1 MQKSNIFSRAAV
13 TITFLVILCTSLIT
27 VQTQV
32 MAQRSTASSPVI
44 TAGTP
49 SHTSFHSPIN
59 IIFRQVQNSVVRITS
74 KIPISI
80 NNLSNPQTQNST
92 TLGSGFIY
100 DKLEYC
106 GSEQQRPFCVITGH
120 VITNNH
126 VVGDAKIVDVTFSD
140 GNKYTAR
147 VIGADI
153 YSDIAVLQIMQNITQ
168 PILKPLVIGNSSKLE
183 VGDKVVTISNP
194 FGLDNTLTTG
204 IISAMGRVLSPL
216 AESGGFSLPNI
227 IQTDVPL
234 ASGSSGGPLLNMQ
247 GQVVGMDTAGI
258 SAILGGGIA
267 FAIPSNTLERIVPTL
282 IKNGTYIHPY
292 LGLKGGTITSD
303 LAENITGIPAAN
315 FKGIYVD
322 TITKNG
328 PADKA
333 GVHGSTI
340 DQYSKKHVG
349 DIIVAIDGHP
359 VVRID
364 DLISYIDQHKSVGD
378 NLTLTVYRNGHTL
391 DLKATLTARPS
402 LIPFLTIKSAP
413 TQPPIRPPRPPHP

>member
-1 MQKSNIFSRAAV
+1 MQRSNIFSRAAV
-13 TITFLVILCTSLIT
+13 NITSLAILFTSLIT

-32 MAQRSTASSPVI
+32 MAQTSTAV

-49 SHTSFHSPIN
+49 AHTSFHSPIN
-59 IIFRQVQNSVVRITS
+59 IIFRQVQNSVVQITNE
-74 KIPISI
+74 IPISI

-100 DKLEYC
+100 DKVEYC
-106 GSEQQRPFCVITGH
+106 GSEQQRPFCIITGH

-140 GNKYTAR
+140 GNKYIAR

-153 YSDIAVLQIMQNITQ
+153 YSDIAVLQIMQNITR

-194 FGLDNTLTTG
+194 FGLGNILTTG

-216 AESGGFSLPNI
+216 AESGGYSLPNI

-258 SAILGGGIA
+258 SAILGGSGIA
-267 FAIPSNTLERIVPTL
+267 FAIPSDTLERIVPAL

-303 LAENITGIPAAN
+303 LTENITGIPAAN

-333 GVHGSTI
+333 GVHGSTT

-359 VVRID
+359 VVRVD

-402 LIPFLTIKSAP
+402 LIPFLPIKSAP
-413 TQPPIRPPRPPHP
+413 TQPPIPPPPPPPHP

>member
-13 TITFLVILCTSLIT
+13 NITFLVILFTSLIT
-27 VQTQV
+27 VQTQA
-32 MAQRSTASSPVI
+32 MAQTSTTSSPVI

-100 DKLEYC
+100 DKVEYC

-147 VIGADI
+147 VIGADV

-183 VGDKVVTISNP
+183 VGDEVVTISNP

-267 FAIPSNTLERIVPTL
+267 FAIPSNTLERIVPAL

-303 LAENITGIPAAN
+303 LAQNITGIPAAN

-364 DLISYIDQHKSVGD
+364 DLISYIDQHKFVGD
-378 NLTLTVYRNGHTL
+378 NITLTVYRNGHTL

-402 LIPFLTIKSAP
+402 LIPFLPIKSAP
-413 TQPPIRPPRPPHP
+413 TQPPIPRPPHP

>member
-13 TITFLVILCTSLIT
+13 NITFLVILFTSLIT

-32 MAQRSTASSPVI
+32 MAQTSTASSPVI

-100 DKLEYC
+100 DKVEYC

-147 VIGADI
+147 VIGADV

-183 VGDKVVTISNP
+183 VGDEVVTISNP

-267 FAIPSNTLERIVPTL
+267 FAIPSNTLERIVPAL

-303 LAENITGIPAAN
+303 LPENITGIPAAN

-378 NLTLTVYRNGHTL
+378 NITLTVYRNGHTL

-402 LIPFLTIKSAP
+402 LILFLPIKSAP
-413 TQPPIRPPRPPHP
+413 TQPPIPPPPHP

>member
-1 MQKSNIFSRAAV
+1 MQKSNMFSRAAV
-13 TITFLVILCTSLIT
+13 NITFLVILFTSLIT

-32 MAQRSTASSPVI
+32 MAQTSTASSPVI

-100 DKLEYC
+100 DKVEYC

-147 VIGADI
+147 VIGADV

-168 PILKPLVIGNSSKLE
+168 PIFKPLVIGNSSKLE
-183 VGDKVVTISNP
+183 VGDEVVTISNP

-267 FAIPSNTLERIVPTL
+267 FAIPSNTLERIVPAL

-315 FKGIYVD
+315 FEGIYVD

-378 NLTLTVYRNGHTL
+378 NITLTVYRNGHTL

-402 LIPFLTIKSAP
+402 LIPFLPIKSAP
-413 TQPPIRPPRPPHP
+413 TQPPIPPPPHP

>member
-13 TITFLVILCTSLIT
+13 TITFLVILCISLIT

-32 MAQRSTASSPVI
+32 MAQTSTASSPVI
-44 TAGTP
+44 TPGTP

>member
-13 TITFLVILCTSLIT
+13 NITFLVILFTSLIT

-32 MAQRSTASSPVI
+32 MAQTSTTSSPVI

-100 DKLEYC
+100 DKVEYC

-147 VIGADI
+147 VIGADV

-183 VGDKVVTISNP
+183 VGDEVVTISNP

-227 IQTDVPL
+227 IQTDVPF

-267 FAIPSNTLERIVPTL
+267 FAIPSNTLERIVPAL

-303 LAENITGIPAAN
+303 LAQNITGIPAAN

-378 NLTLTVYRNGHTL
+378 KITLTVYRNGHTL

-402 LIPFLTIKSAP
+402 LIPFLPIKSAP
-413 TQPPIRPPRPPHP
+413 TQPPIPPPPHP

>member
-13 TITFLVILCTSLIT
+13 NITFLVILFTSLIT

-32 MAQRSTASSPVI
+32 MAQTSTASSPVI

-100 DKLEYC
+100 DKVEYC

-147 VIGADI
+147 VIGADV

-183 VGDKVVTISNP
+183 VGDEVVTISNP

-267 FAIPSNTLERIVPTL
+267 FAIPSNTLERIVPAL

-303 LAENITGIPAAN
+303 LPENITGIPAAN

-378 NLTLTVYRNGHTL
+378 NITLTVYRNGHTL

-402 LIPFLTIKSAP
+402 LIPFLPIKSAP
-413 TQPPIRPPRPPHP
+413 TQPPIPPPPHP

>member
-13 TITFLVILCTSLIT
+13 NITFLVILFTSLIT

-32 MAQRSTASSPVI
+32 MAQTSTASSPVI

-59 IIFRQVQNSVVRITS
+59 IIFKQVQNSVIRITS

-80 NNLSNPQTQNST
+80 NNISNPQTQNST

-100 DKLEYC
+100 DKVEYC

-183 VGDKVVTISNP
+183 VGDEVVTISNP

-267 FAIPSNTLERIVPTL
+267 FAIPSNTLERIVPAL

-378 NLTLTVYRNGHTL
+378 NITLTVYRNGHTL

-402 LIPFLTIKSAP
+402 LIPFLPIKSSP
-413 TQPPIRPPRPPHP
+413 TQPPIPPPPHP

>member
-13 TITFLVILCTSLIT
+13 NITFLVILFTSLIT

-32 MAQRSTASSPVI
+32 MAQTSTASSPVI

-100 DKLEYC
+100 DKVEYC

-153 YSDIAVLQIMQNITQ
+153 YSDIAVLQIIQNITQ
-168 PILKPLVIGNSSKLE
+168 PVLKPLVIGNSSKLE
-183 VGDKVVTISNP
+183 VGDEVVTISNP

-267 FAIPSNTLERIVPTL
+267 FAIPSNTLERIVPAL

-303 LAENITGIPAAN
+303 LAQNITGIPAAN

-402 LIPFLTIKSAP
+402 LIPFLPIKSAP
-413 TQPPIRPPRPPHP
+413 TQPPIPPPPHP